1 MPGGDGTGP
10 VGLGAMT
17 DRGLGICRGAANS
30 GAGRGLGLGCR
41 RGFGRGMEKYS
52 KEEQTASNTQ
62 KEMLQEEKELLENRL
77 ELINKRIE
85 GI

>member
-10 VGLGAMT
+10 MGNGAMT
-17 DRGLGICRGAANS
+17 GKGLGICRESTNS
-30 GAGRGLGLGCR
+30 VAGRGRGLGCR
-41 RGFGRGMEKYS
+41 QGYGFGIKKNSLED
-52 KEEQTASNTQ
+52 QTAFKTQ
-62 KEMLQEEKELLENRL
+62 KEMLQKQKELLENQL